1 MSQLAWGALA
11 ALLLYFALRVA
22 TMKRSMPFVF
32 AYPLFVLILL
42 GGGIAVFLGASWA
55 AVWLGLAREP
65 ALVAIFGVTAV
76 SLFLLWWLARRV
88 IVRRD

>member
-32 AYPLFVLILL
+32 AYPVFVFILL
-42 GGGIAVFLGASWA
+42 GGGIAVFIGASWG
-55 AVWLGLAREP
+55 AVWLGLAREA
-65 ALVAIFGVTAV
+65 ALIAVFGVTAV
-76 SLFLLWWLARRV
+76 SLFLLWWLARRA
-88 IVRRD
+88 IVRRE